1 MTKLYLP
8 ADVVAIAL
16 GADRVLRTL
25 VDEAGRRGLPI
36 EVVRT
41 GTRGAIWMEPLL
53 EVETPDGR
61 IGYANVKP
69 QDVAGLLDA
78 GLLTGGEHALR
89 IGRPEAHPWFAG
101 QTRLTFERCGIVDPV
116 SAEDYR
122 AHGGYV
128 GLAKVLDIGG
138 QATID
143 QIKISGLRGRGG
155 AGFPTGIKWN
165 TVRLAPADQ
174 KYVVCNADEGDSGT
188 FADRM
193 LMEGDPFCL
202 IEGMSIAGV
211 AVGATKGYIYTRSE
225 YPHAIRTMQRA
236 IAAAERAGLLGPDV
250 MGSGVAF
257 DLEVRVGAGA
267 YICGEETSLLNSLE
281 GKRGIVRAK
290 PPLPAI
296 EGLFA
301 KPTVVNN
308 VMSLASVPW
317 IMANGAEAYAAFGM
331 GRSLGTLAVQLA
343 GNVKRGGLIELPF
356 GPTLRSVIEDWG
368 QGTASGRPFRA
379 VQVGGPLGAY
389 FPDALLDTPM
399 DYEAFTVAGGL
410 IGHGGVVVFDETV
423 DLAAQARFA
432 FEFCAVES
440 CGKCTPCRIGAVRGM
455 EVVDRILAGTE
466 RGKNFAVLDDLMET
480 MTDASLCA
488 MGGLTPIP
496 VGSALKHFPE
506 DFDRRF
512 DRAAAF
518 PIAAE

>member
-1 MTKLYLP
+1 MTKFFLP

-16 GADRVLRTL
+16 GADRVCRALM
-25 VDEAGRRGLPI
+25 DEAGRRGLSI
-36 EVVRT
+36 EIVRT

-53 EVETPDGR
+53 EVETSEGR

-69 QDVAGLLDA
+69 KDMAGLLDA
-78 GLLTGGEHALR
+78 GLLTGGAHALR
-89 IGRPEAHPWFAG
+89 IGRPEMHPWFAE

-116 SAEDYR
+116 SAEDYQ

-128 GLAKVLDIGG
+128 GLAKVLEIGA
-138 QATID
+138 QATVD
-143 QIKISGLRGRGG
+143 AIKVSGLRGRGG

-165 TVRLAPADQ
+165 TVMLAPADQ

-202 IEGMSIAGV
+202 IEGMTIAGV

-225 YPHAIRTMQRA
+225 YPHAIRTMARA
-236 IAAAERAGLLGPDV
+236 IEAAERAGLLGPNV
-250 MGSGVAF
+250 MGSGIAF

-296 EGLFA
+296 EGLFG
-301 KPTVVNN
+301 KPTAVNN

-317 IMANGAEAYAAFGM
+317 IMAHGPEAYAAFGM
-331 GRSLGTLAVQLA
+331 GRSLGTLAIQLA
-343 GNVKRGGLIELPF
+343 GNVERGGLIELPF
-356 GPTLRSVIEDWG
+356 GPTLRTLIEDWG
-368 QGTASGRPFRA
+368 HGTASGRPFRA

-389 FPDALLDTPM
+389 FPEALLDTPL
-399 DYEAFTVAGGL
+399 DYEAFTAAGGL
-410 IGHGGVVVFDETV
+410 VGHGGIVVFDDSV

-440 CGKCTPCRIGAVRGM
+440 CGKCTPCRIGAVRGI
-455 EVVDRILAGTE
+455 EVVDRILAGTD
-466 RGKNFAVLDDLMET
+466 RSKNFELLDDLMET

-506 DFDRRF
+506 DFDR
-512 DRAAAF
+512 AAAI
-518 PIAAE
+518 PAAAE

>member
-1 MTKLYLP
+1 MTKIYLP

-25 VDEAGRRGLPI
+25 MDEAGRRGSTI

-53 EVETPDGR
+53 EVETAEGR

-69 QDVAGLLDA
+69 KDVAGLLDA

-89 IGRPEAHPWFAG
+89 IGRPEAHPWFTG

-128 GLAKVLDIGG
+128 GLANVLEMGP
-138 QATID
+138 QATVD
-143 QIKISGLRGRGG
+143 AIKVSGLRGRGG

-165 TVRLAPADQ
+165 TVMLAPAEQ

-202 IEGMSIAGV
+202 IEGMTIAGV

-236 IAAAERAGLLGPDV
+236 IEAAERAGLLGPNV
-250 MGSGVAF
+250 MGSGIAF

-281 GKRGIVRAK
+281 GQRGIVRAK

-296 EGLFA
+296 EGLFG
-301 KPTVVNN
+301 KPTAVNN
-308 VMSLASVPW
+308 VMSLAAVPW
-317 IMANGAEAYAAFGM
+317 IMAHGGEAYAAFGM

-356 GPTLRSVIEDWG
+356 GPTLRSLIDDWG
-368 QGTASGRPFRA
+368 QGTFSGRPFRA

-389 FPDALLDTPM
+389 FPEALLDTPM
-399 DYEAFTVAGGL
+399 DYEAFTAAGGL

-432 FEFCAVES
+432 FEFCAAES

-466 RGKNFAVLDDLMET
+466 RAKNFELLDDLMET

-506 DFDRRF
+506 DFDRL
-512 DRAAAF
+512 AV
-518 PIAAE
+518 PLAAE